1 MVQIFR
7 SLFLWGSRPTERQ
20 KFASKKQIKNN
31 RKIDKQNEK
40 QKV

>member
-20 KFASKKQIKNN
+20 KFASKKKKEQQ
-31 RKIDKQNEK
+31 KIDKQNEK